1 MPKSS
6 HPEYVDEYGNID
18 GSHPQANEFMK
29 KQEKKREKE
38 EAEAEKKQYEK
49 ATGDYPVPDEETLEK
64 NYVSST
70 NKHRSSS

>member
-1 MPKSS
+1 MPKGSR
-6 HPEYVDEYGNID
+6 PDYEDEYGVLD
-18 GSHPQANEFMK
+18 GSHPQAKAFMT

-38 EAEAEKKQYEK
+38 KAEAEKEQYEK